1 MGAEVYSVYLF
12 YWYKSTNSGETIDV
26 PTDGRRN
33 CGDVTAVQ
41 AHELERGE
49 VFYQIC
55 DVSDIDVGDVK
66 RGQDSA

>member
-1 MGAEVYSVYLF
+1 MAGETVAIILNLLALLV
-12 YWYKSTNSGETIDV
+12 KSTNADV
-26 PTDGRRN
+26 LTDGRRN

-41 AHELERGE
+41 AHELERRK

-55 DVSDIDVGDVK
+55 DVSDFHVGDVN